1 MDMRNTNIYGRA
13 KYVLLTVAAVAFM
26 FFYFGIMCY
35 AAEGKITAT
44 AAKIRKEASTS
55 SEQVGSAAQGATL
68 TVTSQTTGADGKTW
82 YLVTGFSG
90 DTKGYVRS
98 DLITVTGDVATT
110 TPVTGT
116 GNSGN
121 NSGATISPSVP
132 VEDVVPVTGK
142 VAGEVVRVRADAS
155 TDGDVITTVQKNV
168 ELTIDGMATG
178 TDNKTWFRISFVS
191 GSNQVVGFIRED
203 YITTEDEVITV
214 AEQQAMEQ
222 AAQEEANRVQQ
233 EQQQAQEESKK
244 YTTEEDSE
252 VWYLVDNEQQVRY
265 NIATIF
271 EAAEKNAQA
280 YQDAKKKM
288 GTQTVFIVILVILV
302 AALAGFVALLLLR
315 FKDMADE
322 ALFKQAEKN
331 VRPRSS
337 APRKVMHDVG
347 NGQKRPAGERPAR
360 PAGERPVRP
369 AGERPVRPAGE
380 RPARPAGERPARPA
394 GERPARPAGERPVRP
409 AGERPARPAGEKPVR
424 PAGERPAR
432 PAGERPTG
440 QQAKKP
446 DGAWQSKNFMSDDD
460 EFEFEFLNWD
470 GDEEE

>member
-1 MDMRNTNIYGRA
+1 MDMRSTNIYGKARYA
-13 KYVLLTVAAVAFM
+13 ILTVAAVVFM
-26 FFYFGIMCY
+26 FLYFGIMCY
-35 AAEGKITAT
+35 AAEGKITAN
-44 AAKIRKEASTS
+44 AAKVRKEASTT
-55 SEQVGSAAQGATL
+55 SEQVGSVTQGKTL

-82 YLVTGFSG
+82 YLVSGFDG
-90 DTKGYVRS
+90 DKTGYVRS

-110 TPVTGT
+110 TPVTSG
-116 GNSGN
+116 GN
-121 NSGATISPSVP
+121 NGGNTATISPTVP

-142 VAGEVVRVRADAS
+142 VAGEVVRVRSDAS

-168 ELTIDGMATG
+168 VLTIDGMATG
-178 TDNKTWFRISFVS
+178 TDSKTWFRVSFVS
-191 GSNQVVGFIRED
+191 GSNQVTGFIRED
-203 YITTEDEVITV
+203 YITTEEEVITV
-214 AEQQAMEQ
+214 AQQQAMEQ

-233 EQQQAQEESKK
+233 EQQQQIQEESKK
-244 YTTEEDSE
+244 YTTEEDNE

-271 EAAEKNAQA
+271 EAAEKNAAA

-331 VRPRSS
+331 VRPRTG
-337 APRKVMHDVG
+337 APKKVMHDVG
-347 NGQKRPAGERPAR
+347 ERPRRPAGERPR
-360 PAGERPVRP
+360 GSAGERP
-369 AGERPVRPAGE
+369 ARPAGE

-409 AGERPARPAGEKPVR
+409 AGERPARPAGERPTR
-424 PAGERPAR
+424 PAGERPVR
-432 PAGERPTG
+432 PDAP
-440 QQAKKP
+440 QAKKP
-446 DGAWQSKNFMSDDD
+446 DAAWQSKNFMSDDD

-470 GDEEE
+470 GNEEE

>member
-1 MDMRNTNIYGRA
+1 MDMRSTNIYGRA
-13 KYVLLTVAAVAFM
+13 KYVLLTVAAVVFM
-26 FFYFGIMCY
+26 FLYFGIMCY

-44 AAKIRKEASTS
+44 AAKIRKEASTT

-82 YLVTGFSG
+82 YCVSGFDG
-90 DTKGYVRS
+90 NKTGYVRS

-110 TPVTGT
+110 TPVTSG
-116 GNSGN
+116 GSSGN
-121 NSGATISPSVP
+121 TGATISPSVP

-214 AEQQAMEQ
+214 AEQQALEQ

-233 EQQQAQEESKK
+233 EQQQAQQEKRL
-244 YTTEEDSE
+244 YDTEEDNG
-252 VWYLVDNEQQVRY
+252 VWYLIHNDPESPVRY

-271 EAAEKNAQA
+271 EAAEKNKLA
-280 YQDAKKKM
+280 YESAKKKM

-347 NGQKRPAGERPAR
+347 SGQKR

-380 RPARPAGERPARPA
+380 RPARPAGERPVRPA

-409 AGERPARPAGEKPVR
+409 AGERPARPAGERPVR
-424 PAGERPAR
+424 PS
-432 PAGERPTG
+432 GERPTKPTAP
-440 QQAKKP
+440 QAKKP